1 MPAIGGRVSV
11 LLVLGLVGIGL
22 DSPAAFAQV
31 PAIGAAG
38 VCEPG
43 GNWQAG
49 CRGAMPTAPR
59 AGTRTG
65 GGKGRS
71 GGGGQ
76 ANAAIGAM
84 QGMMGVMGMVMDG
97 IAQMEAAQQQQRAV
111 QAQNFN
117 QQGIAFY
124 NQNDWQAASNAFSQA
139 LSMVPHDENIRGN
152 LLEANRMLTAQAQ
165 EAERRNQAQLAE
177 SRQRIGAML
186 GDLNPDGRAG
196 GSGDAALVPAGTA
209 IFGTGGG
216 GTPPQVKRETRPVS
230 GSSASGSKDL
240 DFVSGKESLYSKGNR
255 WSAAPDMRPAPAKA
269 EADGKLDFISAEPR
283 PLKTA
288 LAAPASASASARK
301 DADGMLRA
309 AMSGSNGD
317 WEKARSKL
325 VAAARN
331 APGNPEAQT
340 ALRRFEGLYR
350 EYRRDTN
357 QADGAPPSSMEPRQ
371 TAGLVPPRQIP
382 EGKGEAA
389 HEANRLG
396 NEAFYDA
403 ANGDLVRAREH
414 LEHAARLAPEDAGVK
429 SALSQLDSLES
440 AAQERRNRLV
450 DEPQLQWAPN
460 EAQARA
466 KAEAVK
472 GRWALEHGYYDVAAE
487 SYLNAYVW
495 DPTRRGSYHNGYVA
509 SRLGVVLHQG
519 HRRNTVAAA
528 GDTILDPPP
537 GGDEVGLLDNL
548 RR

>member
-1 MPAIGGRVSV
+1 MPALCGRVAV
-11 LLVLGLVGIGL
+11 ALAGAVVAFAL
-22 DSPAAFAQV
+22 DSSPTSAQV
-31 PAIGAAG
+31 PSIGAAG

-43 GNWQAG
+43 GNWQSG

-59 AGTRTG
+59 AGPRTG

-71 GGGGQ
+71 TGGGQ
-76 ANAAIGAM
+76 AGAAIGAM
-84 QGMMGVMGMVMDG
+84 QGAMSVMGMVMDG
-97 IAQMEAAQQQQRAV
+97 IAQMEAAQQQQLAA

-124 NQNDWQAASNAFSQA
+124 NQNDWQAASNAFRQA
-139 LSMVPHDENIRGN
+139 LSMVPHDENIRAN

-186 GDLNPDGRAG
+186 GDLQPGGPAG
-196 GSGDAALVPAGTA
+196 GAGDAALAPAGTA

-216 GTPPQVKRETRPVS
+216 GAPPHVKRETRPVS
-230 GSSASGSKDL
+230 GSRDL
-240 DFVSGKESLYSKGNR
+240 DFVSDKESLYSKGNR
-255 WSAAPDMRPAPAKA
+255 WSATPDMRPAPAKA
-269 EADGKLDFISAEPR
+269 DSEGKLDFISADPR
-283 PLKTA
+283 PLKVA
-288 LAAPASASASARK
+288 LAPPPPASARK
-301 DADGMLRA
+301 DADGMVRA
-309 AMSGSNGD
+309 AMSASNGD

-325 VAAARN
+325 VVAARN
-331 APGNPEAQT
+331 TPDNSEART

-350 EYRRDTN
+350 EYRRDAN
-357 QADGAPPSSMEPRQ
+357 QADGAPPSSTEPRQ
-371 TAGLVPPRQIP
+371 AVGLVPPRQIP
-382 EGKGEAA
+382 EGEGDAA

-403 ANGDLVRAREH
+403 ANGDLVRARAH
-414 LEHAARLAPEDAGVK
+414 LEQAVRLTPEDAGVK
-429 SALSQLDSLES
+429 GALSQLDSLEI
-440 AAQERRNRLV
+440 AVQERRNRQV
-450 DEPQLQWAPN
+450 DEPQLQWAPH

-472 GRWALEHGYYDVAAE
+472 GRWALEHGYYGVAAE

-495 DPTRRGSYHNGYVA
+495 DPSRRGAYHNGYVA
-509 SRLGVVLHQG
+509 SRLGVALHQG
-519 HRRNTVAAA
+519 HRRNPVAAA
-528 GDTILDPPP
+528 GGTVLDPPP

>member
-1 MPAIGGRVSV
+1 MPAIGGRISV
-11 LLVLGLVGIGL
+11 ILVLGLVGIGL
-22 DSPAAFAQV
+22 DSPVAFAQV
-31 PAIGAAG
+31 PSIGAAG

-43 GNWQAG
+43 GNWQSG

-71 GGGGQ
+71 AGGGQ
-76 ANAAIGAM
+76 ASAAIGAM
-84 QGMMGVMGMVMDG
+84 QGAMSVMGMVMDG
-97 IAQMEAAQQQQRAV
+97 IAQMEAAQQQQRAA
-111 QAQNFN
+111 QAQRFN

-124 NQNDWQAASNAFSQA
+124 NQNDWQAASNTFSQA
-139 LSMVPHDENIRGN
+139 LAMVPGDENIRAN

-186 GDLNPDGRAG
+186 GGLQSGGLAG
-196 GSGDAALVPAGTA
+196 GSGDAALAPAGTA

-216 GTPPQVKRETRPVS
+216 GAPPQIKRETRP
-230 GSSASGSKDL
+230 ASGSKDL
-240 DFVSGKESLYSKGNR
+240 DFVSDKASLYSKGNR
-255 WSAAPDMRPAPAKA
+255 WSATPDMRPTSAKA
-269 EADGKLDFISAEPR
+269 GSDGKLDFISAEPR
-283 PLKTA
+283 PLKVS
-288 LAAPASASASARK
+288 LAPPSQVSARK
-301 DADGMLRA
+301 DADGMVRA
-309 AMSGSNGD
+309 AMLASNGD

-325 VAAARN
+325 VVAAKN

-350 EYRRDTN
+350 EYRRDVT
-357 QADGAPPSSMEPRQ
+357 QIDGAPPSSREPRQ

-382 EGKGEAA
+382 DGEGDAA

-403 ANGDLVRAREH
+403 ANGDLGRAREH
-414 LEHAARLAPEDAGVK
+414 LERAVRLTPEDAGVK
-429 SALSQLDSLES
+429 SALSQLDTLET
-440 AAQERRNRLV
+440 AAQERRSRQI
-450 DEPQLQWAPN
+450 DDPQLQWAPH
-460 EAQARA
+460 ESQARA

-495 DPTRRGSYHNGYVA
+495 DPSRRDSYHNGYVA
-509 SRLGVVLHQG
+509 SRVGVVLHQG
-519 HRRNTVAAA
+519 HRRNPVAAT
-528 GDTILDPPP
+528 GDTILDAPP
-537 GGDEVGLLDNL
+537 GGDEVGLFDNL